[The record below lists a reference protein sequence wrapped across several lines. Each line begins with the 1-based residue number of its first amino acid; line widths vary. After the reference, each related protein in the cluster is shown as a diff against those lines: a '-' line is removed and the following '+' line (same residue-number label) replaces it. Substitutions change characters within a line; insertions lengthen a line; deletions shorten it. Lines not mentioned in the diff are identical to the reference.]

1 LLVVDKPYY
10 QFGFQLQTRDESPV
24 IGVKYPLEKTD
35 LLKGPYMA
43 PYTVT
48 AVLIMNGDRSNPKN
62 FGTMTVRDS
71 LWGYDS
77 SIGDLARFSGKEV

>member
-1 LLVVDKPYY
+1 
-10 QFGFQLQTRDESPV
+10 
-24 IGVKYPLEKTD
+24 
-35 LLKGPYMA
+35 MA